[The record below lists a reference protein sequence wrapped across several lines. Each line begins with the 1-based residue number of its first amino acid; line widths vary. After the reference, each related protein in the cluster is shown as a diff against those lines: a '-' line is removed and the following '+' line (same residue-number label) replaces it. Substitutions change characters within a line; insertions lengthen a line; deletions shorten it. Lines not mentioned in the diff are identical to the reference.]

1 MSVASDMA
9 PYAIMYMGPVIGFL
23 ALSSFLWINLT
34 LDTGR
39 KQMARIVVRLFWAGA
54 GAMSLAGVIQAL
66 GAIPYDEL
74 QHVYAALSG
83 AVIGASG
90 VVVVQHMASRDIVNA
105 RHSG

>member
-34 LDTGR
+34 LDAGHREMVR
-39 KQMARIVVRLFWAGA
+39 KIVRFFWSGA
-54 GAMSLAGVIQAL
+54 GVAALAGVLHVSGAL
-66 GAIPYDEL
+66 PYDGL
-74 QHVYAALSG
+74 QQIYAAMSG

-90 VVVVQHMASRDIVNA
+90 VVVVQTLGAPGAAGIH
-105 RHSG
+105 HQG